1 MGVYHGHGGQASP
14 REGMEGTG
22 HGRGTWPIVPK
33 GDVTSS
39 TACPARP
46 LGPRCF
52 AGLDS
57 SGEHI
62 SSEASHSLGRH

>member
-33 GDVTSS
+33 GDVTSR

-46 LGPRCF
+46 LGP
-52 AGLDS
+52 
-57 SGEHI
+57 
-62 SSEASHSLGRH
+62 